1 LREIRCAREGNAGKI
16 FGHWAKNVV
25 NSSYTPPLGDDQES
39 FDSGEDR
46 LIERIINLVVLL
58 TEAQKREIA

>member
-1 LREIRCAREGNAGKI
+1 MLGRYLAIGRKTWLI
-16 FGHWAKNVV
+16 LL
-25 NSSYTPPLGDDQES
+25 TPPPLGDDQES